1 MATLLGARM
10 DVQSRAV
17 RHAAGGKPKSLKCA
31 GPQRRGISHKS
42 AGVLEVLC
50 EQELPHA
57 GGSITSDTNDE
68 MGSDWHGFR
77 PKCLNSKAE
86 RNSRLPKFETQNQLV

>member
-50 EQELPHA
+50 VQGLPHA
-57 GGSITSDTNDE
+57 GGPITFDTNDE
-68 MGSDWHGFR
+68 MGPDWHGF
-77 PKCLNSKAE
+77 
-86 RNSRLPKFETQNQLV
+86 SRAKEIRETSRFDQPCRWSPT

>member
-10 DVQSRAV
+10 DIQSRAV
-17 RHAAGGKPKSLKCA
+17 LHAAGGKPKSLKCA

-68 MGSDWHGFR
+68 MGFDWHGFR
-77 PKCLNSKAE
+77 PKCLN
-86 RNSRLPKFETQNQLV
+86 